1 MAMPVAMPAP
11 IVKAVV
17 KPVAKPSQWVYAA
30 PLQSTPGHQKPNAG
44 LPKLVSMKVTTPQ
57 RKELPQIDGQVPRD
71 AGVEG
76 MHPVDFK
83 TFWEQNQQNMV
94 VVDLRGEDRA
104 SGHIAGTVHVR
115 AMDLLKEIQKFAEMF
130 RDQPIVAFFCKYSAH
145 RAPTAHDLRVQQ
157 METTLSKK
165 ACDELALK
173 VGKDVSKNHQS
184 MIVID
189 LRGKDRASGAIP
201 GTAIIPAMDLLK
213 EIGKY
218 VKDFGP
224 KSFTYFPIS
233 LRLWHF
239 SASIQLTELPPWL
252 DVSPFESN
260 TFSSVKVASGD
271 ERPI

>member
-1 MAMPVAMPAP
+1 MHHCNFDTSFPIFMASWSHA
-11 IVKAVV
+11 
-17 KPVAKPSQWVYAA
+17 
-30 PLQSTPGHQKPNAG
+30 
-44 LPKLVSMKVTTPQ
+44 
-57 RKELPQIDGQVPRD
+57 
-71 AGVEG
+71 
-76 MHPVDFK
+76 
-83 TFWEQNQQNMV
+83 FWESV
-94 VVDLRGEDRA
+94 VSICCKLR
-104 SGHIAGTVHVR
+104 
-115 AMDLLKEIQKFAEMF
+115 
-130 RDQPIVAFFCKYSAH
+130 
-145 RAPTAHDLRVQQ
+145 
-157 METTLSKK
+157 
-165 ACDELALK
+165 
-173 VGKDVSKNHQS
+173 NHQS